1 MRGIFGLLVIAL
13 IILMPCITAQDTTA
27 IAWLQKGDEFYKNNS
42 YDLALR
48 CYDKA
53 IEIDQF
59 NPDSWNDKAKIL
71 TKLGRNTEADTASA
85 KAKELGYSGSSPLE
99 MPDEVL
105 EQTSD
110 ADVSIME
117 NITQNE
123 NSPETSVIND
133 SNTFI
138 YRSND
143 ISGRNQFE
151 IIKVHFKNVFR
162 GADQDIAVVDR
173 IWQVSDIDSN
183 KVLVND
189 SDNVIITSGTPLTLE
204 EGYELAIKSTD
215 ISVNKAD
222 LELSKNGEAI
232 YSVVITPPQTTD
244 SLYTYSTDIGSVE
257 NAKIIEVHFKNAVR
271 GADQDMAT
279 VDRIWQASDNNPSQ
293 VLRNDSNEVIITSS
307 SPLTL
312 EEGYEL
318 GLKSIDISGVKSYV
332 ELSKNGKVIDSMII
346 VSPQNMS
353 EIPVIDSSIVLLFD
367 ASNSMSGKKMKNAK
381 IAVNEFISEL
391 DLKSNEIALIVFY
404 DCDDIKIVQPF
415 TTEEYK
421 ISSKI
426 DSIQPTGETPIS
438 AAIDFSKYYIDQN
451 ANGMTKKIILFT
463 DGEETCPFKA
473 TYSGTDDVD
482 VSIVGFD
489 IHKDSSQEKKLI
501 ELAKKVNG
509 NYFNAEDASTPDAL
523 ASSLRQAYVGLN
535 IKNNFDAAMV
545 WVNKGNALFNQDKF
559 EKAIEAYD
567 EAIKL
572 DPENAPAWL
581 AKGLALGE
589 LERYYEAIE
598 AYDEVLKL
606 DPENA
611 PAWNNKGV
619 IFGEQ
624 DKDNEAIE
632 AYDKAIKL
640 DPNDALYWTNL
651 GQVLNRQGKYTK
663 AIEAFNKAIRLDPE
677 DANAW
682 SGKGYAL
689 SELGRYDDSIDAYDE
704 AIRLDPNRA

>member
-1 MRGIFGLLVIAL
+1 MSIKYPIDRSAGIIFGLLFIAL
-13 IILMPCITAQDTTA
+13 AILASCITAQESTA
-27 IAWLQKGDEFYKNNS
+27 DAWLQKGDQFYKNSS

-53 IEIDQF
+53 
-59 NPDSWNDKAKIL
+59 KVL

-105 EQTSD
+105 EQTYAANS
-110 ADVSIME
+110 SIMA

-123 NSPETSVIND
+123 ILPAASVIND

-138 YRSND
+138 YRSKD
-143 ISGRNQFE
+143 INGKYKFE
-151 IIKVHFKNVFR
+151 IIKVHFKNLFR
-162 GADQDIAVVDR
+162 GADQDIGVVDR
-173 IWQVSDIDSN
+173 IWQVSDTDSN
-183 KVLVND
+183 QVLVND

-204 EGYELAIKSTD
+204 EGYELAIKSID
-215 ISVNKAD
+215 ISGNKAD

-257 NAKIIEVHFKNAVR
+257 DAKIIEVHFKNAVR
-271 GADQDMAT
+271 GADQDIAT
-279 VDRIWQASDNNPSQ
+279 VDRIWQASDKDASQ

-318 GLKSIDISGVKSYV
+318 GLKSIDIDGIKSYV
-332 ELSKNGKVIDSMII
+332 ELSKNGEVIDSMII

-353 EIPVIDSSIVLLFD
+353 ETPVIDSSIVLLFD

-391 DLKSNEIALIVFY
+391 NLKSNEVALIVFY

-463 DGEETCPFKA
+463 DGEETCPFKT
-473 TYSGTDDVD
+473 TYSGTKDID

-501 ELAKKVNG
+501 ELAKRING

-545 WVNKGNALFNQDKF
+545 WVNKGNAFYNQGKYED
-559 EKAIEAYD
+559 AVEAYD

-572 DPENAPAWL
+572 DTENTYAWL
-581 AKGLALGE
+581 DKGLALHE
-589 LERYYEAIE
+589 LNRYYEAIE
-598 AYDEVLKL
+598 AYEEVIKL
-606 DPENA
+606 EPENSA
-611 PAWNNKGV
+611 AWNNKANDLS
-619 IFGEQ
+619 EL
-624 DKDNEAIE
+624 DEDDEALM
-632 AYDKAIKL
+632 AYEKAIKL
-640 DPNDALYWTNL
+640 DPNDALVWTNKGL
-651 GQVLNRQGKYTK
+651 VLLEQGKYSK
-663 AIEAFNKAIRLDPE
+663 ALEAFNKAIRLDPE
-677 DANAW
+677 NAKAW
-682 SGKGYAL
+682 KGKGDAL
-689 SELGRYDDSIDAYDE
+689 NELGRYDESIEAYDK
-704 AIRLDPNRA
+704 AIRFDPNRG